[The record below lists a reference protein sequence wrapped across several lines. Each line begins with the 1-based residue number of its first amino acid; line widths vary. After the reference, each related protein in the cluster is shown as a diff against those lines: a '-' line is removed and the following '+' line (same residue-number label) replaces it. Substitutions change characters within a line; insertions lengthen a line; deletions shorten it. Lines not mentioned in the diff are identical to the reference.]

1 MKKKPLTFI
10 GLAAVLVFSAVFFS
24 AFILNRPPAG
34 NTVQKTFRVERGM
47 TAKAVIH
54 KLKTEGLIR
63 SERYA
68 YIYTR
73 LKKINLKSGS
83 YQIKPEMTTAE
94 ILNKLTEGTQ
104 GLKKLTIP
112 EGLTLQKTARLFKTA
127 GFGTVEEFNA
137 LVTDEA
143 FLKAN
148 GIEAAT
154 AEGFLYPDTYF
165 FGEDDTLKMMIE
177 LMIRTFFEKTAS
189 IANFP
194 KDFGEIYKTLILASI
209 IEREYQVP
217 EEAPIIASVFSNRLT
232 VNMGLESCAT
242 VEYIITEIKNK
253 KHPKRLFYD
262 DLKVQNPYN
271 TYINAGLPPGPI
283 SNPGFTALHAACNPA
298 KTDYFYFRLI
308 DADNGTHIFTRTF
321 DEHNKAN
328 GTFLLKKAAGQ

>member
-1 MKKKPLTFI
+1 MKKKPLIFI
-10 GLAAVLVFSAVFFS
+10 GLAVLVFIAVLFS
-24 AFILNRPPAG
+24 AFSLNRPPAG
-34 NTVQKTFRVERGM
+34 NTIQKTFRVERGM

-127 GFGTVEEFNA
+127 GLGTVEEFNA
-137 LVTDEA
+137 LVTDET

-194 KDFGEIYKTLILASI
+194 KDFDEIYKTLILASI

-217 EEAPIIASVFSNRLT
+217 EEAPIIASVFLNRLT